1 MAVDFPSGAGLNI
14 GDTFSPA
21 GTDLTFIWDGEKWD
35 TAQAPGKPGATGAT
49 GIQGYGVYASART
62 EADGTPIPVFPA
74 GLTVVYSGTGIY
86 TYTLTQPYVSGNY
99 TVFATVV
106 DQGEDYDANVFNIT
120 NSGFQVR
127 VFDGDANAN
136 RNAEHT
142 VLVIGADGPT
152 GSGSAYQSWVN
163 VGNVGS
169 EADFVTQLE
178 GATGPVGS
186 TGIFGAS
193 GATGSTGPQGSTG
206 LDGTGIKLKGT
217 LNNENDLASLP
228 TLVSPADDNTLYII
242 ANGPT
247 GPNNKFNASEGA
259 VWNGGD
265 STLSDLSAWDN
276 VGEIRGPIGPD
287 GATGAT
293 GIQGPVGATGAL
305 AVSGGFFIL
314 TAERNGSPSNNQYFA
329 FGNGASS
336 RNTFRFPDTGYGP
349 GDARIE
355 SYTVQ
360 ATSNFTANY
369 TGWIEVNG
377 SELPGSRVN
386 INSGNSSGTTSGINY
401 AVQPGDRIAFF
412 TSSGGGGG
420 VTIAS
425 AYIETLGAKGAT
437 GQPGPIGPAGGATGS
452 TGLTGPRGATGPQ
465 GLVGPLGP
473 VGTTG
478 ATGLTGA
485 SGFIG
490 STGIQGATGLQG
502 PTGTR
507 VIGRLTNVNDL
518 IAKAL
523 TPPSGQVPGDGY
535 IITNDGDNVYA
546 WTGSSTGVVA
556 TDWTNVGSIQGPQG
570 ATGVQGS
577 TGPQGATGILP
588 PTPFL
593 KVAMV
598 DNNEVN
604 ATTGWNAPRDFAN
617 TTPLLVSNPA
627 DFTVNF
633 QEIEVAQAGTYL
645 VSFTCYFQVPNDLT
659 TTRAQRP
666 SVGVRLAVDSGSGFQ
681 NEPEIAAM
689 GYIRS
694 SGGHE
699 ESSVT
704 MSTLL
709 TLNPTNKVQI
719 RFSRLAV
726 NGPSGSQ
733 GGVKLV
739 GANSSLILTKVA

>member
-14 GDTFSPA
+14 GDTFSPV
-21 GTDLTFIWDGEKWD
+21 GTDLTFVWDGEKWD

-49 GIQGYGVYASART
+49 GIQGYGVYANART
-62 EADGTPIPVFPA
+62 QTDGTALVVAPG
-74 GLTVVYSGTGIY
+74 GLTVAKAGTGIY
-86 TYTLTQPYVSGNY
+86 NYTLTQPYVSGNY
-99 TVFATVV
+99 TVLATAVDGTRRAIATV
-106 DQGEDYDANVFNIT
+106 QNVT
-120 NSGFQVR
+120 SSGFTVITTR
-127 VFDGDANAN
+127 SNTNGTLADF
-136 RNAEHT
+136 EHSVT
-142 VLVIGADGPT
+142 VIGADGPT
-152 GSGSAYQSWVN
+152 GSGSAYQSWLN
-163 VGNVGS
+163 VGNFGS
-169 EADFVTQLE
+169 EADFVAQLE

-186 TGIFGAS
+186 TGVFGSS
-193 GATGSTGPQGSTG
+193 GATGSTGPTGATG

-217 LNNENDLASLP
+217 LNNENDLAALP
-228 TLVSPADDNTLYII
+228 QLTSPDDDNTLYII

-247 GPNNKFNASEGA
+247 GPNNKFSASEGA
-259 VWNGGD
+259 VWNGGN

-287 GATGAT
+287 GATGSTGAT
-293 GIQGPVGATGAL
+293 GPVGATGGL
-305 AVSGGFFIL
+305 AVSGGFFVL
-314 TAERNGSPSNNQYFA
+314 VGERNGSPGNNTYFA

-336 RNTFRFPDTGYGP
+336 RNTFRFPDSGYGA

-369 TGWIEVNG
+369 TGYIEVNG

-386 INSGNSSGTTSGINY
+386 ISAGTNSGTVSGINY
-401 AVQPGDRIAFF
+401 AIQPGDRVAFF
-412 TSSGGGGG
+412 TLSGGGGG
-420 VTIAS
+420 VSLAS

-437 GQPGPIGPAGGATGS
+437 GQPGPIGPSGGATGS
-452 TGLTGPRGATGPQ
+452 TGLSGPIGATGPQ

-473 VGTTG
+473 TGSTG

-490 STGIQGATGLQG
+490 ATGIQGATGLQG

-518 IAKAL
+518 IPKAL

-546 WTGSSTGVVA
+546 WTGSSTGVIA

-577 TGPQGATGILP
+577 TGPQGATGVLP
-588 PTPFL
+588 ATPFI
-593 KVAMV
+593 KIAMV

-604 ATTGWNAPRDFAN
+604 ATTGWNTPRDFAN
-617 TTPLLVSNPA
+617 PTPLLVSNPA

-633 QEIEVAQAGTYL
+633 QDIEVSQAGTYL
-645 VSFTCYFQVPNDLT
+645 VSFTCFFETPNDGGT
-659 TTRAQRP
+659 TAPQRA
-666 SVGVRLAVDSGSGFQ
+666 SVGVRLSVDTGGGFV

-694 SGGHE
+694 ASGHQE
-699 ESSVT
+699 ATVTFSS
-704 MSTLL
+704 LL
-709 TLNPTNKVQI
+709 TLNPSNKVQI
-719 RFSRLAV
+719 RFSRLGA
-726 NGPSGSQ
+726 NGNPT
-733 GGVKLV
+733 GGVKLI
-739 GANSSLILTKVA
+739 GGNSSLILTKVA